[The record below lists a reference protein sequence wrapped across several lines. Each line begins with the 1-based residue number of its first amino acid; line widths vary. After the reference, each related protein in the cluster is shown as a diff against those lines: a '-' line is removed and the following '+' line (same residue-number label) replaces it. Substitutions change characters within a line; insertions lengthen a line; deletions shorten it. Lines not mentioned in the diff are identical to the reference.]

1 MSRSKVLLVE
11 DSKINTLVIQQHLRS
26 SGHFSVS
33 WVETLGDACSVLG
46 NGDKFDVAILNLN

>member
-11 DSKINTLVIQQHLRS
+11 DSKIDALVIQEHLRS
-26 SGHFSVS
+26 SGRCSVT

-46 NGDKFDVAILNLN
+46 NGDKFDVAILDLN